1 MCNTFRS
8 EMGKNIKN
16 IRLQKKITQETVS
29 FETGISRS
37 HIAMIESGKR
47 DVTVCNLFKISR
59 ALNVNL
65 REIFAFDEVD
75 KFSFNPDDLY
85 I

>member
-1 MCNTFRS
+1 
-8 EMGKNIKN
+8 MGKNIKN